1 MVLINEENFKREIE
15 DFRGLALID
24 FYAEWCS
31 PCTMIAPVLAEL
43 EGEIEDVK
51 FCKVNIDENPELVK
65 IFRVES
71 IPYLAL
77 VKDNTFLDML
87 IGYKTKPEIINFIAE
102 NK

>member
-15 DFRGLALID
+15 DFEGLALVD
-24 FYAEWCS
+24 FYAEWCG
-31 PCTMIAPVLAEL
+31 PCTMIAPVLTEL
-43 EGEIEDVK
+43 EREMTDVK
-51 FCKVNIDENPELVK
+51 FCKVNIDENPELIK

-87 IGYKTKPEIINFIAE
+87 IGYKTKSEIINFIAE